1 MKPNPEYENKYHE
14 LLKSLVLRE
23 LGNKSCKVFLFG
35 SRANGSYR
43 WASDFDLGIEGLNE
57 EEFLRIKFDLLDK
70 IEESLI
76 PWKVDIINFDT
87 ADQEFKKIAL
97 QDYEVWKSA

>member
-14 LLKSLVLRE
+14 LLKSLVLSE
-23 LGNKSCKVFLFG
+23 LGNKPCKVFLFG

-43 WASDFDLGIEGLNE
+43 WASDFDVGIEGLNE

-87 ADQEFKKIAL
+87 ADQEFKKTAL

>member
-1 MKPNPEYENKYHE
+1 MKPNSEYENKYRK
-14 LLKSLVLRE
+14 LLKSLVLSE
-23 LGNKSCKVFLFG
+23 LENKPCTVFLFG
-35 SRANGSYR
+35 SRASGAYR
-43 WASDFDLGIEGLNE
+43 WASDFDVGIEGLNE